1 VFRGSDVKD
10 LRIEKEPEEK
20 PAPQPQ
26 VPDDPAI
33 LGVSAFHK
41 QLLWLCWLSHAYKER
56 VFYVMKNFGC
66 KSYIVSPRAQN
77 RVEIF
82 RCLPSDIY
90 IPSPCHNRM
99 HYGGMQLCTNVC

>member
-1 VFRGSDVKD
+1 MFRGSDVKD

-33 LGVSAFHK
+33 LGVSAAPCEFDR
-41 QLLWLCWLSHAYKER
+41 LCLRLPALR
-56 VFYVMKNFGC
+56 ARLFYMMKNFGC
-66 KSYIVSPRAQN
+66 KSFIVPPRAQN

-90 IPSPCHNRM
+90 ILLPRRN
-99 HYGGMQLCTNVC
+99 